1 MIKRIALL
9 SLLGVLSLTA
19 EAGILSHGTIK
30 GDLIDLAVN
39 PADAIAGQRLSAR
52 MLYSSAAPK
61 EIFGVWSTYTS
72 QAEYGQRWGEVGL
85 NLLRWTEMG
94 RKYDWKSATQIS
106 AKSTLIYQQDSLV
119 DLERVQAKTISFPTV
134 TTAGYAVVDTS
145 SFKGGRP
152 MTSDQLLRSGQAPIG
167 PDNQPVKVCKLG
179 RSSAAPYLE
188 VSETQRQRFAK
199 VTGLNL
205 DSCLVGLEL
214 SAYWKAR
221 HKDFIDAYHDRTPNN
236 APGSSW

>member
-9 SLLGVLSLTA
+9 SVLGLLSFTA
-19 EAGILSHGTIK
+19 QAGILSHNTIK
-30 GDLIDLAVN
+30 GDLVNLAVN
-39 PADAIAGQRLSAR
+39 PADSAAGERLSAR
-52 MLYSSAAPK
+52 MLYSTGAAK
-61 EIFGVWSTYTS
+61 EIFGVWTS
-72 QAEYGQRWGEVGL
+72 YANQAEYGGRWGEVGL

-94 RKYDWKSATQIS
+94 RKYDWKSATQVPGNS
-106 AKSTLIYQQDSLV
+106 KLVYQQDSLV
-119 DLERVQAKTISFPTV
+119 DLERVQAKPISFPTV
-134 TTAGYAVVDTS
+134 MTGGFAVVDTS

-152 MTSDQLLRSGQAPIG
+152 MISDQLLRSGQAPIG

-188 VSETQRQRFAK
+188 LSETQRQRFIK

-205 DSCLVGLEL
+205 DGCLVGWEQ
-214 SAYWKAR
+214 SAYWKGR
-221 HKDFIDAYHDRTPNN
+221 YHDFIDAYHDRTPNN